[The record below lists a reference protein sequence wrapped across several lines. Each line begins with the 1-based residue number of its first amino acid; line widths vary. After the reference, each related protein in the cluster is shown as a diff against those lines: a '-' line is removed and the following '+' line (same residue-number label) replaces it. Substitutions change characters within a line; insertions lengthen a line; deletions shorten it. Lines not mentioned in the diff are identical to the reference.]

1 MEKLYYIINLYS
13 NYLREE
19 EKLTGIKSNKSI
31 REWLVSQ
38 SELDIDEKS
47 NQFYSKW
54 LGLYDQASRTYIRP
68 STMSILPPRESAL
81 EFLIAAKMADNPNGS
96 SDRSVDSGQSIG
108 VLTENPWNVLYEG
121 AEVINNQELSE
132 SNHTIN
138 EKELDI
144 LQASSEPTV
153 RHILGTSCYS
163 ESTSS
168 SDLLYFMALPLGFFH
183 LYSIYTWYRS
193 WGWVFSLWV
202 KSMLFKWIAT
212 QIRSKN

>member
-1 MEKLYYIINLYS
+1 
-13 NYLREE
+13 
-19 EKLTGIKSNKSI
+19 
-31 REWLVSQ
+31 
-38 SELDIDEKS
+38 
-47 NQFYSKW
+47 
-54 LGLYDQASRTYIRP
+54 
-68 STMSILPPRESAL
+68 MSILPPRESAL

-193 WGWVFSLWV
+193 
-202 KSMLFKWIAT
+202 
-212 QIRSKN
+212 